1 VEEQVPL
8 LSSFGAAFVGFG
20 RRFNKIVAVYSYQKC
35 LDVLVK
41 ESGLSEEEAE
51 EYMEYNVVGA
61 YIGDQTP
68 IFMIEVNI
76 DDRESLQ

>member
-1 VEEQVPL
+1 VVEVPL
-8 LSSFGAAFVGFG
+8 FNSFSAAFIGFG
-20 RRFNKIVAVYSYQKC
+20 RRLDKVVAVYSYEKC
-35 LDVLVK
+35 IEVLV
-41 ESGLSEEEAE
+41 EQSGLSEEEAE

-61 YIGDQTP
+61 YVGDQTP